1 MKIVIAGA
9 GDVGFHLAE
18 LLSFENQ
25 DIILIDTNQDVLDY
39 ASTHLDVLTIRGDSS
54 SMKTLKEAEVGR
66 TQLVLAVTTSEKNNL
81 MTAILAKKLG
91 ARQTIARVKNS
102 EYLEPEQ
109 RELFSTLGID
119 SLISPRQ
126 LAAREI
132 KRLVNQCSF
141 TDVFEFEGGKISLV
155 GITLDQVS
163 PLINQRLIEIY
174 GNSNGNSSSE
184 DPNYRPIAVLRGHR
198 TIIPRGN
205 TTLRKNDHV
214 YFVAKTPDI
223 NCVEDFVGRQ
233 KIRIKNVMIV
243 GGSDLAFETA
253 SMLEDEYHVTLIEQ
267 NKDRCKEMAEALH
280 NTLIINGN
288 VTDVDLQEEEGLR
301 NMDAFIA
308 LTPNSETNIIASL
321 MAKNRGVYKTIAQV
335 ENKEYTHISQNI
347 GVDTLINK
355 KLIAANN
362 IFRYVRKG
370 QVEAITSLH
379 GVDAEVIEF
388 VVHKNNRLT
397 KKPLKDLN
405 FPEEALIG
413 GVIRGDESL
422 IPDGN
427 FQLQRNDKV
436 IVFSLPEAISKL
448 EKLFK

>member
-1 MKIVIAGA
+1 VRPKK
-9 GDVGFHLAE
+9 F
-18 LLSFENQ
+18 
-25 DIILIDTNQDVLDY
+25 TPVL
-39 ASTHLDVLTIRGDSS
+39 
-54 SMKTLKEAEVGR
+54 MKTSKVS
-66 TQLVLAVTTSEKNNL
+66 VV
-81 MTAILAKKLG
+81 
-91 ARQTIARVKNS
+91 
-102 EYLEPEQ
+102 
-109 RELFSTLGID
+109 
-119 SLISPRQ
+119 
-126 LAAREI
+126 
-132 KRLVNQCSF
+132 SF

-155 GITLDQVS
+155 GITLDEVS
-163 PLINQRLIEIY
+163 PIINQQLTELY
-174 GNSNGNSSSE
+174 GNSNGNGNGNSD
-184 DPNYRPIAVLRGHR
+184 DPNYRPIAVLRDHR

-214 YFVAKTPDI
+214 YFVAKTQDI

-233 KIRIKNVMIV
+233 KIRIKNIMIV

-253 SMLEDEYHVTLIEQ
+253 MMLEGEYNVTLIEQ
-267 NKDRCKEMAEALH
+267 DKNRCKEMAERLH
-280 NTLIINGN
+280 NTLIINGD
-288 VTDVDLQEEEGLR
+288 VTDIDLQEEEGLR

-321 MAKNRGVYKTIAQV
+321 TAKNRGVYKTIAQV

-397 KKPLKDLN
+397 KKPLKDLH

-413 GVIRGDESL
+413 GVIRGEESL

-427 FQLQRNDKV
+427 FQLQRDDKV